1 MLLSDVPIG
10 TSFRV
15 VRVLVGKELGKRLAD
30 MGFTAGAEG
39 TVIRDGPFKGP
50 MQIRIR
56 GYDVLIRRFEARGI
70 EVEPIET
77 TTTEEITKPYGKSLP
92 ERKKFYKFQG
102 ASPKNCVF

>member
-1 MLLSDVPIG
+1 MLLADAPIG
-10 TSFRV
+10 TSFRI

-39 TVIRDGPFKGP
+39 TVIRGSPFRGP

-70 EVEPIET
+70 EIEPIET
-77 TTTEEITKPYGKSLP
+77 TTTEEVPKYYENLQPRRRRLHGFGKHLNRFP
-92 ERKKFYKFQG
+92 F
-102 ASPKNCVF
+102 